1 MNNKISF
8 FLNTKKVEANNNET
22 IWDVSKREGIDI
34 PHLCHSNKN
43 GYKPDGNCRACVVEI
58 QGEKTLT
65 ASCIRKPTLGMKVFT
80 NTPKVEN
87 SQNLIL
93 ELLLSDQPKINIK
106 IFREIIFG
114 IYSKKKRL
122 INLDFYKKIKTM
134 FQT

>member
-58 QGEKTLT
+58 EGEKTLA
-65 ASCIRKPTLGMKVFT
+65 ASCIRKPTKGMKVYT
-80 NTPKVEN
+80 NTSKVKK

-93 ELLLSDQPKINIK
+93 ELLLTDQPEIKHKNFQENHFWNTLNKKKINK
-106 IFREIIFG
+106 FTRPFC
-114 IYSKKKRL
+114 
-122 INLDFYKKIKTM
+122 
-134 FQT
+134 

>member
-58 QGEKTLT
+58 QGEKTLA
-65 ASCIRKPTLGMKVFT
+65 ASCIRKPKEGMKVST
-80 NTPKVEN
+80 NTSKVEN
-87 SQNLIL
+87 SQKLIL
-93 ELLLSDQPKINIK
+93 ELLLSDQPKIKDKNFQRNHFWNILH
-106 IFREIIFG
+106 
-114 IYSKKKRL
+114 KKK
-122 INLDFYKKIKTM
+122 INNSK
-134 FQT
+134 